1 MNRSEPWWFSPVIR
15 IFGNGGAFAVALTVT
30 AMLVGKGLPFPT
42 IPDVS
47 PKFRYFAE
55 HKDRFDTIFVG
66 SSRFRHQIIPQK
78 FDAETRDHG
87 TETSSFNLGA
97 SGMWPPE
104 TFFFLRQ
111 ILRLHPARLK
121 WVIFEII
128 DGKTRVDEGYG
139 SDQRAV
145 YWHDWRHTLM
155 AWKMVWESPR
165 TPEEKRHLF
174 PLHTGIFFRQFL
186 HLGRGTEWAQ
196 EKMNFV
202 KKHRVPSWIEARG
215 FEPEP
220 EPSLLAGPVLA
231 EYLSVIEQLKKP
243 RLPRG
248 IRPGLIDALREIQAE
263 VRAAGAEALFVL
275 PPTINP
281 NENFG
286 GLPEGLPFI
295 LFNNLHDDALLYEPE
310 LHYDGGHL
318 NARGAEAFTRRL
330 GERFSEWRRQGR

>member
-1 MNRSEPWWFSPVIR
+1 MNPYAPLWFSQVVR
-15 IFGNGGAFAVALTVT
+15 IFGNGCAFAMALAIT
-30 AMLVGKGLPFPT
+30 AMVIGKGLPFPAL
-42 IPDVS
+42 PDVS

-55 HKDRFDTIFVG
+55 HKDSFDTIFVG

-78 FDAETRDHG
+78 FDAETSDHG
-87 TETSSFNLGA
+87 TPTSSFNLGTSA
-97 SGMWPPE
+97 MWPPE
-104 TFFFLRQ
+104 SFFFLRQ
-111 ILRLHPARLK
+111 ILHLHPARLR

-128 DGKTRVDEGYG
+128 DGKTRVDEGYA
-139 SDQRAV
+139 SQQRTV

-174 PLHTGIFFRQFL
+174 LLHTGIFFRQFL
-186 HLGRGTEWAQ
+186 HLGQGADWAQ
-196 EKMNFV
+196 EKMLLV
-202 KKHRVPSWIEARG
+202 KKARVPSWIKDRG
-215 FEPEP
+215 FEAEP
-220 EPSLLAGPVLA
+220 EPSLLVGPVLS

-243 RLPRG
+243 RLPRA
-248 IRPGLIDALREIQAE
+248 IRPGLIAALREIQAE

-281 NENFG
+281 NENFV

-295 LFNNLHDDALLYEPE
+295 LFNSLHDDALLYEPE

-318 NARGAEAFTRRL
+318 NAQGAAAFTHRL
-330 GERFSEWRRQGR
+330 GERFSKWRRQGR